1 MNMEPMRTPKRPK
14 LSLPFG
20 KARNEGLETMPGLS
34 GTDLRRIVAA
44 MIG

>member
-1 MNMEPMRTPKRPK
+1 MNLENMRTPKRPK
-14 LSLPFG
+14 LTLPFG
-20 KARNEGLETMPGLS
+20 KARTEHLETMPGLS